1 AVCTVAGFQITL
13 LTAGNCAI
21 TASQAG
27 NESYRPATPVVRTF
41 AVTQATQTITFAKPA
56 NQVLTASPLTLTAT
70 STSGLSVTLT
80 SSTTAVC
87 TVSGFQITLLTAG
100 NCTVTA
106 SQAGNESYRPATP
119 VVRTFAVTQ

>member
-56 NQVLTASPLTLTAT
+56 NQVLTASPLTVTAT
-70 STSGLSVTLT
+70 STSGLTVTLT
-80 SSTTAVC
+80 SSTMAFSTA
-87 TVSGFQITLLTAG
+87 SGFQITLLTSG
-100 NCTVTA
+100 NCTATA
-106 SQAGNESYRPATP
+106 TQAGNTVYQAAAP
-119 VVRTFAVTQ
+119 VAR